1 MALQESLDV
10 LIRFGVFN
18 EEAVGRLASMVQA
31 VESLTA
37 GGAAP
42 MASSGK
48 KRGRPA
54 GSGKAAPAGEP
65 GKRGRRSSFNVTE
78 AELKKMYITDGM
90 TAKAIAEKY
99 GVAPVTVAQRAMK
112 LGLSKREKKSKK
124 K

>member
-18 EEAVGRLASMVQA
+18 EEAIGRLASMVQA

-54 GSGKAAPAGEP
+54 GSGKAFVPAGTP

-99 GVAPVTVAQRAMK
+99 
-112 LGLSKREKKSKK
+112 
-124 K
+124 